1 MWAMTLA
8 MEPSG
13 CGLYRYELMKEIFAL
28 MKGKIMVKIVE
39 RK

>member
-1 MWAMTLA
+1 MWVMAVA
-8 MEPSG
+8 VERSG
-13 CGLYRYELMKEIFAL
+13 WGLYRYEVMKEIFAL